1 MGGRSLVT
9 ETGSDRAKCELLDAA
24 ERLIATRGYEV
35 PLREIAIEAGHR
47 NNSAVQYHFGNR
59 EGLIAAIVARRL
71 GPMELERARMLE
83 ELATQNKSP
92 SVRDLISVLVLPILQ
107 MKGTHYARFLE
118 VVRTA
123 WPDETLRTH
132 DTEWPKVLGQ
142 LTTSIDADPT
152 ARHRR
157 VAAVAITMFA
167 LIADYERR
175 TEAGEQS
182 DTEPD
187 EIIEML
193 TAMMTAKII
202 R

>member
-1 MGGRSLVT
+1 MDSGL
-9 ETGSDRAKCELLDAA
+9 DRGKRELLDAA

-35 PLREIAIEAGHR
+35 PLRDIAVEAGHR

-71 GPMELERARMLE
+71 GPMELVRSQMLKA
-83 ELATQNKSP
+83 LAAQEDEAST
-92 SVRDLISVLVLPILQ
+92 RDLISVLVLPILQ

-132 DTEWPKVLGQ
+132 DTEWPKVLER
-142 LTTSIDADPT
+142 LTKSIDADRP
-152 ARHRR
+152 ARNRR
-157 VAAVAITMFA
+157 VAAVATAMFA

-175 TEAGEQS
+175 TEAGLQS
-182 DTEPD
+182 ESEPD
-187 EIIEML
+187 EIIDVL
-193 TAMMTAKII
+193 TAMVTAKII

>member
-1 MGGRSLVT
+1 MRGITVT
-9 ETGSDRAKCELLDAA
+9 DSGLDRGKRELLDAA

-35 PLREIAIEAGHR
+35 PLRDIAVEAGHR

-71 GPMELERARMLE
+71 GPMELVRSQMLKA
-83 ELATQNKSP
+83 LAAQEDEAST
-92 SVRDLISVLVLPILQ
+92 RDLISVLVLPILQ

-132 DTEWPKVLGQ
+132 DTEWPKVLER
-142 LTTSIDADPT
+142 LTKSIDADRP
-152 ARHRR
+152 ARNRR
-157 VAAVAITMFA
+157 VAAVATAMFA

-175 TEAGEQS
+175 TEAGLQS
-182 DTEPD
+182 ESEPD
-187 EIIEML
+187 EIIDVL
-193 TAMMTAKII
+193 TAMVTAKII

>member
-1 MGGRSLVT
+1 VT
-9 ETGSDRAKCELLDAA
+9 DSGLDRGKRELLDAA

-35 PLREIAIEAGHR
+35 PLRDIAVEAGHR

-71 GPMELERARMLE
+71 GPMELVRSQMLKA
-83 ELATQNKSP
+83 LAAQEDEAST
-92 SVRDLISVLVLPILQ
+92 RDLISVLVLPILQ

-132 DTEWPKVLGQ
+132 DTEWPKVLER
-142 LTTSIDADPT
+142 LTKSIDADRP
-152 ARHRR
+152 ARNRR
-157 VAAVAITMFA
+157 VAAVATAMFA

-175 TEAGEQS
+175 TEAGLQS
-182 DTEPD
+182 ESEPD
-187 EIIEML
+187 EIIDVL
-193 TAMMTAKII
+193 TAMVTAKII

>member
-1 MGGRSLVT
+1 MDSGL
-9 ETGSDRAKCELLDAA
+9 DRGKRELLDAA

-35 PLREIAIEAGHR
+35 PLRDIAVEAGHR

-71 GPMELERARMLE
+71 GPMELVRSQMLKA
-83 ELATQNKSP
+83 LAAQEDEASI
-92 SVRDLISVLVLPILQ
+92 RDLISVLVLPILQ

-132 DTEWPKVLGQ
+132 DTEWPKVLER
-142 LTTSIDADPT
+142 LTKSIDADRP
-152 ARHRR
+152 ARNRR
-157 VAAVAITMFA
+157 VAAVATAMFA

-175 TEAGEQS
+175 TEAGLQS
-182 DTEPD
+182 ESEPD
-187 EIIEML
+187 EIIDVL
-193 TAMMTAKII
+193 TAMVTAKII

>member
-1 MGGRSLVT
+1 LSEIGT
-9 ETGSDRAKCELLDAA
+9 DRGKRELLDAA
-24 ERLIATRGYEV
+24 ERLIATRGYDV
-35 PLREIAIEAGHR
+35 PLRDIAIEAGHR

-59 EGLIAAIVARRL
+59 EGLIAAVVARRL
-71 GPMELERARMLE
+71 GPMEVERARMLD
-83 ELATQNKSP
+83 ELAGRGEDP
-92 SVRDLISVLVLPILQ
+92 GVRDLISVLVLPILQ

-132 DTEWPKVLGQ
+132 DTQWPKVLEQ
-142 LTTSIDADPT
+142 LTKSIDADRP
-152 ARHRR
+152 ARTRR
-157 VAAVAITMFA
+157 VAAVATTMFA

-175 TEAGEQS
+175 TEAGIQS
-182 DTEPD
+182 DSEPD

-193 TAMMTAKII
+193 TALMTAKII